1 VSDTPRP
8 GRDDAPGRRGSRRGP
23 GDDRRGGGAAR
34 AGSAGAPAPQ
44 TRRSTPSTP
53 GGTHGKPVGAD
64 RARKRDDA
72 PPRRRSAAP
81 PAPRRPQLPDEEP
94 QLPKAVR
101 KDLERTLGPGRKS
114 QDVALALSVGSAA
127 IDEGLVDVALEMLAW
142 AKHEAPRVAAI
153 REAYGVARYL
163 DEDFAGALTEL
174 QAYNRITGRVDQN
187 HLIADCHRAL
197 GRDVERIAAA
207 AEPLLEDGR
216 APADRRAEAAIV
228 LAAALADAGQV
239 AEGRAVL
246 RDALAER
253 RDRDDDHHLRL
264 RSLAAD
270 LALRAGDRDAAVRQ
284 LEVLAAAE
292 PEGAYDAV
300 ERLAELG
307 R

>member
-1 VSDTPRP
+1 MSDTPRP
-8 GRDDAPGRRGSRRGP
+8 GRDDARGRRGTRRGP
-23 GDDRRGGGAAR
+23 GDDRRGGSAAR
-34 AGSAGAPAPQ
+34 AGAPAPQ

-72 PPRRRSAAP
+72 PPRGRSAAP

-101 KDLERTLGPGRKS
+101 KDVERTLGPGRRS
-114 QDVALALSVGSAA
+114 QEVSLALSVGSAA